1 MTHNRTR
8 FRLAAVV
15 LLGGLLIFIAV
26 GWSAVPVRDW
36 TQSLVGTVRGLG
48 LLGVGIYALA
58 YIVLVVLLAP
68 AGVMSIA
75 AGLIYGAW
83 AFPLVVVSAT
93 IGAALAF
100 LLARYLARD
109 TVGGLLER
117 RRVLRVVDKA
127 IEEEGWKIVALL
139 RLNPII
145 PFVLQNYF
153 FGATKIGFLPYLAA
167 TFFGIMPGA
176 AAYIYIGALGD
187 VAAGGGGA
195 LKTAVFARGF
205 AATVVLVVIIARKAK
220 AKLRSLGV
228 DES

>member
-1 MTHNRTR
+1 MITR
-8 FRLAAVV
+8 EDILWCKPLWYRY
-15 LLGGLLIFIAV
+15 IA
-26 GWSAVPVRDW
+26 
-36 TQSLVGTVRGLG
+36 
-48 LLGVGIYALA
+48 
-58 YIVLVVLLAP
+58 LVVLLAP

-109 TVGGLLER
+109 AVKGLLER
-117 RRVLRVVDKA
+117 RPVLRVVDRA
-127 IEEEGWKIVALL
+127 IEEVGWKIVVLL
-139 RLNPII
+139 RLNPLI
-145 PFVLQNYF
+145 PFNLQNYF

-176 AAYIYIGALGD
+176 AAYIYLGALGE
-187 VAAGGGGA
+187 VAAGGGGG
-195 LKTAVFARGF
+195 LKTALLGLGL
-205 AATVVLVVIIARKAK
+205 AATVILVVIIARKAR

>member
-1 MTHNRTR
+1 MKRNHTR
-8 FRLAAVV
+8 FRLAAVA
-15 LLGGLLIFIAV
+15 LLGGFLIFIAV
-26 GWSAVPVRDW
+26 GWSALPVRDW
-36 TQSLVGTVRGLG
+36 TQSLVSTVRGFG
-48 LLGVGIYALA
+48 FLGVGIYALA

-117 RRVLRVVDKA
+117 RPVLRVVDRA
-127 IEEEGWKIVALL
+127 IEEEGWKIVVLL
-139 RLNPII
+139 RLNPLI
-145 PFVLQNYF
+145 PFNLQNYF
-153 FGATKIGFLPYLAA
+153 FGATKIGFRPYLAA

-176 AAYIYIGALGD
+176 AAYIYLGALGE
-187 VAAGGGGA
+187 VAASGGGTLKAA
-195 LKTAVFARGF
+195 LLGLGL
-205 AATVVLVVIIARKAK
+205 AATVILVVIIARKAR